1 MADLT
6 AKQINFVSRAIAIC
20 DELLEAVDD
29 LDDLR
34 REWDELGYSSSFSTG
49 SFVGDNAHLELSNL
63 AALAQAQ
70 GTIKA
75 GFDSGIRATLL
86 KFRR

>member
-6 AKQINFVSRAIAIC
+6 DKQINFVSRAITIC
-20 DELLEAVDD
+20 ESLLETVDD

-34 REWDELGYSSSFSTG
+34 REWDELGYGSSFGTG
-49 SFVGDNAHLELSNL
+49 AFVGDNAHLDLSNL

-70 GTIKA
+70 GTIKS